1 MGEYKQA
8 QSAVEVPGSARAA
21 TKRMT
26 YSLLMGYD
34 EGSGVVSWPQRLNKF

>member
-21 TKRMT
+21 TKRTT
-26 YSLLMGYD
+26 YSLLMDYD
-34 EGSGVVSWPQRLNKF
+34 EGYEVASRPQRSNRF